1 VGTIISLD
9 IGGLEIS
16 SAKNHRGI
24 DHGFLFQPGDLQ
36 RIQSD
41 QINYDVIE
49 KDDPDL
55 AESER
60 GFARSLAAT
69 VARLELLGHTI
80 KSAQSEY
87 EGCVAT
93 CLEER
98 KSYREDDAPIDP
110 MAFNEFREFVSTVS
124 VAELDDTFVVG
135 DRDENKRIMGRFS
148 DEGLKARLPL

>member
-49 KDDPDL
+49 KDDPEL

-60 GFARSLAAT
+60 GFARALAAT

-87 EGCVAT
+87 ERCVAT
-93 CLEER
+93 CLDVE
-98 KSYREDDAPIDP
+98 PQH
-110 MAFNEFREFVSTVS
+110 
-124 VAELDDTFVVG
+124 VVLG
-135 DRDENKRIMGRFS
+135 
-148 DEGLKARLPL
+148 